1 VGFLTPALVLVA
13 VLLLA
18 PFAWTVWDSLTT
30 DNGTTGHFTGL
41 SNYAALFRDTA
52 FNRSL
57 LNTFL
62 WLVGTL
68 VLPVML
74 GLAIAVMTS
83 SMRGGRYAR
92 MALVLP
98 YTISGSATAV
108 VWGFILRS
116 DGALNGALGGLGLSR
131 SEHEWLL
138 SWPMNTVVL
147 ILTST
152 WQATGVN
159 VILFLVGVQTIPR
172 DTLEAGEIDGA
183 TGYRLFRHITLPQLR
198 ASTVVV
204 VGIALANALKA
215 FDIIWILTQGGPARS
230 SETLALTMY
239 RETFLLDQYSYGS
252 AVAVFLTVIVMVA
265 SFAYLRRQMPQG
277 S

>member
-1 VGFLTPALVLVA
+1 
-13 VLLLA
+13 
-18 PFAWTVWDSLTT
+18 
-30 DNGTTGHFTGL
+30 
-41 SNYAALFRDTA
+41 
-52 FNRSL
+52 
-57 LNTFL
+57 
-62 WLVGTL
+62 
-68 VLPVML
+68 
-74 GLAIAVMTS
+74 
-83 SMRGGRYAR
+83 
-92 MALVLP
+92 
-98 YTISGSATAV
+98 
-108 VWGFILRS
+108 
-116 DGALNGALGGLGLSR
+116 
-131 SEHEWLL
+131 
-138 SWPMNTVVL
+138 MNTVVL

-265 SFAYLRRQMPQG
+265 FFAYLRRQMPQG
-277 S
+277 G